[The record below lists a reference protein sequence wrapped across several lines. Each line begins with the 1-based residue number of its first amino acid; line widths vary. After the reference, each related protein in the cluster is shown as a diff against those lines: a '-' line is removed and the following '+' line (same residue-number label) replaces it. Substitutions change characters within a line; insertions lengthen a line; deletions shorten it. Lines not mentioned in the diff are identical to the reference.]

1 MSRFS
6 EKKMIITGGI
16 LLVLSVVVSGLQV
29 AKVLPSYFI
38 LSILSFLCLIGGVF
52 IGMMG
57 IFTYVKKARD
67 AYHSNDQHRK
77 R

>member
-1 MSRFS
+1 
-6 EKKMIITGGI
+6 MIITGGI

-67 AYHSNDQHRK
+67 AYHSGDPYRYITQRK
-77 R
+77 N

>member
-1 MSRFS
+1 LSRFS

-67 AYHSNDQHRK
+67 AYHSGDPYRK